1 MKKTPKVRFAPS
13 PTGQLHLGGAR
24 TALFNYLFA
33 RKHSGQFYLRIED
46 TDEQRS
52 KQEFVD
58 QICASLRWMGLEWD
72 GPIVYQSGRK
82 EVYQERALKLLS
94 NGMAYH
100 CFCTKEQLSAERQ
113 EAVEAGET
121 YKYSG
126 VCRDLSQDEV
136 KAKMNAAEPFCVRV
150 AVPEGKTNFS
160 DRVYGEIEVDN
171 REIDDF
177 IIQRTNGTPTYNFT
191 VVVDDSDMEVTHV
204 IRGEDHLTNTPK
216 QLIIYQALDRQAPQF
231 AHVPMIL
238 GPDGRRL
245 SKRHD
250 AKGVHEYQFLGYLA
264 EALANYLAL
273 LGWSHGDEREIFTV
287 EELVKEFSVARIVK
301 KAAVFDEQKLTWV
314 SGQHMMGN
322 IPETLLERIHTLNP
336 DWRTEVAK
344 ETLLN
349 IVDIQ
354 KGRVKTLVE
363 IMENSDFFFDDPE
376 RYDRKT
382 SNKRWKDRTVN
393 ELVEF
398 YVTQL
403 ESLQEWNESTL
414 EEVLKTV
421 TDEKG
426 LSPGKLI
433 HPARL
438 ALTGVPHGPSL
449 FLLME
454 MIGKETCL
462 RRLAAALER
471 LPSANGD
478 FEESSP

>member
-1 MKKTPKVRFAPS
+1 MKRTPKVRFAPS

-46 TDEQRS
+46 TDEQALQAGILLTRY
-52 KQEFVD
+52 
-58 QICASLRWMGLEWD
+58 ALRCGGWVWNGTVLLY
-72 GPIVYQSGRK
+72 YQSGRK

-136 KAKMNAAEPFCVRV
+136 KAKMNAAEPFCVRI

-238 GPDGRRL
+238 GP
-245 SKRHD
+245 
-250 AKGVHEYQFLGYLA
+250 
-264 EALANYLAL
+264 
-273 LGWSHGDEREIFTV
+273 
-287 EELVKEFSVARIVK
+287 
-301 KAAVFDEQKLTWV
+301 
-314 SGQHMMGN
+314 
-322 IPETLLERIHTLNP
+322 
-336 DWRTEVAK
+336 
-344 ETLLN
+344 
-349 IVDIQ
+349 
-354 KGRVKTLVE
+354 
-363 IMENSDFFFDDPE
+363 
-376 RYDRKT
+376 
-382 SNKRWKDRTVN
+382 
-393 ELVEF
+393 
-398 YVTQL
+398 
-403 ESLQEWNESTL
+403 
-414 EEVLKTV
+414 
-421 TDEKG
+421 
-426 LSPGKLI
+426 
-433 HPARL
+433 
-438 ALTGVPHGPSL
+438 
-449 FLLME
+449 
-454 MIGKETCL
+454 
-462 RRLAAALER
+462 
-471 LPSANGD
+471 
-478 FEESSP
+478 